1 MFEDYSSWGVIT
13 NPLSIAFIW
22 ILVATAVAL
31 PASAQSS
38 AFETYGNTT
47 SLTVAGEGTVSV
59 DPDQTM
65 LSISV
70 TTRDDN
76 FTEAAAE
83 NSKRLDN
90 VIRALEQSGLKK
102 EDMQVGYYG
111 QTQSS
116 GGYVETCKGNYCE
129 KQVLSSVNETV
140 SMLQVK
146 VDTTDQQKI
155 QSIEDSAK
163 SAGADQVAI
172 SGFGLSDAKSSREKA
187 RQLAFD
193 DAQEEAQSMASMIG
207 FKIGKV
213 LQVYTYPDQS
223 VGEIWSPGSAVLPGK
238 VTITEDVVV
247 TYEVI

>member
-1 MFEDYSSWGVIT
+1 MIV

-22 ILVATAVAL
+22 ILIAVAVAL

-47 SLTVAGEGTVSV
+47 SLTVAGEGTVSA

-70 TTRDDN
+70 ETRDDN
-76 FTEAAAE
+76 LTEAAAE
-83 NSKRLDN
+83 NSKRLDD
-90 VIRALEQSGLKK
+90 VIQALEQSGLKK

-129 KQVLSSVNETV
+129 RQVLSSVNETV
-140 SMLQVK
+140 SMIQVK
-146 VDTTDQQKI
+146 VDTTDQEKI
-155 QSIEDSAK
+155 KSVQDKAL
-163 SAGADQVAI
+163 SAGADKAVI
-172 SGFGLSDAKSSREKA
+172 SGFGLRDTKSARDKA

-193 DAQEEAQSMASMIG
+193 DARAEAESMASMIG
-207 FKIGKV
+207 VKIGKV

-223 VGEIWSPGSAVLPGK
+223 AVDVWSPGSTALPGK